1 MSPVRTR
8 SACRRAILVGVVL
21 ALGAAGDQR
30 AQAREDDDA
39 RCGEIPSLPPPTA
52 DWPTIRSKIE
62 RDPFTEALV
71 AGMLSRMTLAEKIGQ
86 MTQAEIQSI
95 TPAEVRQYHIGSV
108 LNGGGSWPNSDK
120 HATPSD
126 WLALADAF
134 WDAAL
139 AAEGA
144 VKVPIMWGI
153 DAVHGNSNVFGA
165 TLFPHN
171 IGLGAARDPCLVRRI
186 ARATAQQVR
195 VTGQDWAFA
204 PTLAVVR
211 DDRWG
216 RTYEGFSE
224 DPAITRAYAAAY
236 VEGLQNADEDGER
249 SVRRLRGVLATA
261 KHFIGD
267 GGTAEGRDQGVNPS
281 SEAVLRQIHG
291 QGYFGALG
299 AGAQTVMI
307 SFSSW
312 TNDDLGIHE
321 GKVHGSRYLITEV
334 LKGKLGFDGLVV
346 SDWNGIGQVS
356 GCSNFRCARALNAGI
371 DVFMVPAEWRQF
383 IENTI
388 DLVQSGEVPMSRIDD
403 AVTRILRV
411 KLRAGLFG
419 ARRPSERRLAGDA
432 DALVRRDLA
441 REAVQR
447 SAVLLKNDG
456 NVLPLARNGKI
467 LVVGKGADSF
477 SIQTGGWTLSWQG
490 TGNTNADF
498 PHGETVLA
506 GIRRMVGDANVT
518 FSETA
523 QGVDPS
529 LFSAVIAVIGE
540 TPYAEG
546 VGDIG
551 RTRTLEHAARYPS
564 DLAVLDRVVPKQQN
578 QPGHEG
584 PPVVTIFFSG
594 RPAYVN
600 KELNRSNAFVA
611 AFLPGTEAGAL
622 ADLLFRDGR
631 GRVGRGFTGK
641 LSYSWPAA
649 ACQTPLNV
657 GDTPYE
663 PLFAYGFGLGY
674 RDRRDLP
681 VLDETSPAVGCGQ
694 TGGGGNATEDLDIYV
709 RGDVAPYQL
718 YIGSPANWSVA
729 VSPDPSVVTTSAD
742 GNISVQTIDV
752 AVQGDGRKVT
762 WTGTGPGQIY
772 SQSAATVDLRG
783 YLNASG
789 ALVLDTIVGQSPAGL
804 VKMRVDCVWPCL
816 GEVDATTLFRSFPTG
831 VRQTVKIPLRCF
843 AAAGTDMAAVNTP
856 LLFYTD
862 GAFQLSFANVRWV
875 PHAASDPDATPCDTL
890 VPP

>member
-1 MSPVRTR
+1 MTTPIRRRSP
-8 SACRRAILVGVVL
+8 SAIAVLVGLVL
-21 ALGAAGDQR
+21 IAGVAGDQR
-30 AQAREDDDA
+30 AQAREDDEA
-39 RCGEIPSLPPPTA
+39 RCGEIQPLAPPTA
-52 DWPTIRSKIE
+52 DWPRIRSEIR
-62 RDPFTEALV
+62 RDPLTELMV
-71 AGMLSRMTLAEKIGQ
+71 ATMLSRMTLAEKVGQ

-108 LNGGGSWPNSDK
+108 LNGGGSWPNNDK
-120 HATPSD
+120 HATPSA
-126 WLALADAF
+126 WLALADAY

-139 AAEGA
+139 AADGA

-186 ARATAQQVR
+186 ARATAEQVR

-236 VEGLQNADEDGER
+236 VDGLQGGGEGEGEDR

-281 SEAVLRQIHG
+281 PEAMLREIHG

-312 TNDDLGIHE
+312 TNEQLGIRE
-321 GKVHGSRYLITEV
+321 GKVHGSRYLITDV
-334 LKGKLGFDGLVV
+334 LKGKMGFDGLVV
-346 SDWNGIGQVS
+346 SDWNGIGQVAD
-356 GCSNFRCARALNAGI
+356 CSNFRCAQALNAGI

-383 IENTI
+383 IANTI
-388 DLVQSGEVPMSRIDD
+388 QLVQSGAVPMSRIDD

-432 DALVRRDLA
+432 GTLVHRELA
-441 REAVQR
+441 REAAQR
-447 SAVLLKNDG
+447 STVLLKNNG
-456 NVLPLARNGKI
+456 NVLPLARNQKI
-467 LVVGKGADSF
+467 LVVGKGADNF
-477 SIQTGGWTLSWQG
+477 AIQTGGWTLSWQG
-490 TGNTNADF
+490 TGNSNADF
-498 PHGETVLA
+498 PNGETVLA
-506 GIRRMVGDANVT
+506 GIR
-518 FSETA
+518 
-523 QGVDPS
+523 
-529 LFSAVIAVIGE
+529 
-540 TPYAEG
+540 
-546 VGDIG
+546 

-564 DLAVLDRVVPKQQN
+564 DLAALNRVAS
-578 QPGHEG
+578 PGV
-584 PPVVTIFFSG
+584 PVVTIFFPG

-600 KELNRSNAFVA
+600 KELNRSDAFIA
-611 AFLPGTEAGAL
+611 AFLPGTEAGAI
-622 ADLLFRDGR
+622 ADLLFRDAR
-631 GRVGRGFTGK
+631 GRIGRGFTGK

-649 ACQTPLNV
+649 GCQTPLNV

-663 PLFAYGFGLGY
+663 PLFAYGFGLGN
-674 RDRRDLP
+674 RDQVTLRP
-681 VLDETSPAVGCGQ
+681 LDETSPAIGCGQ
-694 TGGGGNATEDLDIYV
+694 SGGGGTATQDLDIYV
-709 RGDVAPYQL
+709 RGDAPPYQL

-729 VSPDPSVVTTSAD
+729 VNPDPSAVTTSAD
-742 GNISVQTIDV
+742 GNISVQTTDV
-752 AVQGDGRKVT
+752 AVQGDGRRVT
-762 WTGTGPGQIY
+762 WAGTGPGQIY
-772 SQSAATVDLRG
+772 SQSSATADLRG
-783 YLNASG
+783 YLNATG
-789 ALVLDTIVGQSPAGL
+789 ALVLDAIVGQSPAGSL
-804 VKMRVDCVWPCL
+804 KMRVDCVWPCL
-816 GEVDATTLFRSFPTG
+816 GEVDATRLFRSLPTG
-831 VRQTVKIPLRCF
+831 VRQTVKIPLQCF
-843 AAAGTDMAAVNTP
+843 AAAGTDMVIVNTP
-856 LLFYTD
+856 LLLYTE

-875 PHAASDPDATPCDTL
+875 PGAAADPDATACDAL
-890 VPP
+890 

>member
-1 MSPVRTR
+1 MSPVRRR
-8 SACRRAILVGVVL
+8 SSSGLAVLVGLVL
-21 ALGAAGDQR
+21 VMGAAGDQR
-30 AQAREDDDA
+30 AQAREDDEA
-39 RCGEIPSLPPPTA
+39 RCGEIPRLPPATT
-52 DWPTIRSKIE
+52 DWPRIRSEIR
-62 RDPFTEALV
+62 RDPFTEAII
-71 AGMLSRMTLAEKIGQ
+71 AGMVSRMTLPEKVGQ

-120 HATPSD
+120 HATPSA
-126 WLALADAF
+126 WLAFADAY

-139 AAEGA
+139 AADGE
-144 VKVPIMWGI
+144 VKIPIMWGI

-186 ARATAQQVR
+186 ARATAEQVR

-236 VEGLQNADEDGER
+236 VAGLQNAGEGEDEDR

-281 SEAVLRQIHG
+281 SEAALREIHG

-312 TNDDLGIHE
+312 TNEQLNIHE
-321 GKVHGSRYLITEV
+321 GKVHGSRYLITDV
-334 LKGKLGFDGLVV
+334 LKGKMGFDGLVV
-346 SDWNGIGQVS
+346 SDWNGIGQVT
-356 GCSNFRCARALNAGI
+356 GCSNFRCSQALNAGI

-383 IENTI
+383 IDNTI
-388 DLVQSGEVPMSRIDD
+388 QLVQSGAVPMSRIDD

-432 DALVRRDLA
+432 GTLVHRELA
-441 REAVQR
+441 REAAQR
-447 SAVLLKNDG
+447 SSVLLKNNG
-456 NVLPLARNGKI
+456 GVLPLARNQKI
-467 LVVGKGADSF
+467 LVVGKGADKF
-477 SIQTGGWTLSWQG
+477 SIQTGGWSLSWQG
-490 TGNTNADF
+490 TGNSNADF
-498 PHGETVLA
+498 PNGETVLA
-506 GIRRMVGDANVT
+506 GVRRLVGDANVT
-518 FSETA
+518 FSET
-523 QGVDPS
+523 GGIDPS
-529 LFSAVIAVIGE
+529 QFGAVIAVIGE

-551 RTRTLEHAARYPS
+551 RTRTLEHAARYPL
-564 DLAVLDRVVPKQQN
+564 DLAVLNRVVNPM
-578 QPGHEG
+578 PGQG

-600 KELNRSNAFVA
+600 KELNRSDAFIA
-611 AFLPGTEAGAL
+611 AFLPGTEAGAI
-622 ADLLFRDGR
+622 ADLLFRDAR
-631 GRVGRGFTGK
+631 GRIGRGFTGK
-641 LSYSWPAA
+641 LSYSWPRA

-657 GDTPYE
+657 GDAPYD
-663 PLFAYGFGLGY
+663 PLFAYGFGLDY

-681 VLDETSPAVGCGQ
+681 LLDETSPAIGCGQ
-694 TGGGGNATEDLDIYV
+694 TGGGGTATQDLDIYV
-709 RGDVAPYQL
+709 RGDAPPYQL

-729 VSPDPSVVTTSAD
+729 VSPDPTAVTTSAD
-742 GNISVQTIDV
+742 GNISVQTTDV
-752 AVQGDGRKVT
+752 AIQGDGRRVT

-772 SQSAATVDLRG
+772 SQSPATADLRG
-783 YLNASG
+783 YLNAAG
-789 ALVLDTIVGQSPAGL
+789 ALVLDAIVGQSPAGS

-816 GEVDATTLFRSFPTG
+816 GEVDATKLFQSLPTG
-831 VRQTVKIPLRCF
+831 TRSTVKIPLRCF
-843 AAAGTDMAAVNTP
+843 AAAGTDMAIVNTP
-856 LLFYTD
+856 ILFYTER
-862 GAFQLSFANVRWV
+862 AFQLSFANVRWV
-875 PHAASDPDATPCDTL
+875 PGAAADPDATGCDQL
-890 VPP
+890 VP